1 MRVALL
7 QVRQDAKSRSANI
20 QSIVGAIDQAGNG
33 TPPPDLLVLPGACDT
48 GGGLAGARLTEAIMQ
63 VVRETVSFK
72 AREWGVYIALGLHV
86 RRGSA
91 ACPCAVLFDPDG
103 DLVAQSVSPTGGDD
117 TAAVGPIRFR
127 SCAIGDIGVV
137 TAATVGAGLDDTP
150 GGGGGA
156 VIVWPRAAAATAKG
170 RRLAETNLTRLHDD
184 STGQR
189 GGYWC
194 VVAAA
199 VSSDT
204 RGGDRPSTFLRAPD
218 GRILASVIE
227 GEEAIVC
234 AEVPIRPSL
243 PEEMDRVLE
252 RDDHAG

>member
-7 QVRQDAKSRSANI
+7 QVRQDAKSRAANT
-20 QSIVGAIDQAGNG
+20 QSIIGAIDQAGSS

-48 GGGLAGARLTEAIMQ
+48 GGGMAGSRLTEAIMQ

-72 AREWGVYIALGLHV
+72 AREWGVYIAVGLHV
-86 RRGSA
+86 RRGLA
-91 ACPCAVLFDPDG
+91 TCPCAVLFDADG
-103 DLVAQSVSPTGGDD
+103 DLVAQSVSPTLGDD
-117 TAAVGPIRFR
+117 TEAVGPIRFR

-137 TAATVGAGLDDTP
+137 TAATVGAGLDDTQV
-150 GGGGGA
+150 GVGGA
-156 VIVWPRAAAATAKG
+156 LIAWPRAAAATAKG
-170 RRLAETNLTRLHDD
+170 RRLAEANLARLHNDPA
-184 STGQR
+184 GQR

-199 VSSDT
+199 VSSGT
-204 RGGDRPSTFLRAPD
+204 RSGDRPSTFLRAPD
-218 GRILASVIE
+218 GRIPASVME

-234 AEVPIRPSL
+234 ADVPIQPS
-243 PEEMDRVLE
+243 PTEERDRVFK